1 MWLRSTTSKRPM
13 VVTSCVI
20 TLRTYSGNAEER
32 EKTGLVTPSTA
43 SRGLAAASAPPAPWA
58 SVGSAAAPAI
68 GHSSDH
74 MSTTTTTF
82 LRALTLLP
90 SDTLDASLRRRAAG
104 LISEFDCND
113 HTESCQLM
121 SKKGKAAVQV
131 NRFQKNRL
139 HPARAAVPARKAVPA
154 RHAVPARRA
163 VPAPD
168 ALPMEL
174 RSRNRAGLSLSA
186 RRYACCAGKP

>member
-20 TLRTYSGNAEER
+20 KLRTYSGNAEER

-43 SRGLAAASAPPAPWA
+43 SRGLAAASAPPAPA
-58 SVGSAAAPAI
+58 GSAAAPAI

-104 LISEFDCND
+104 LISEFACND
-113 HTESCQLM
+113 HTERCQLM

-154 RHAVPARRA
+154 RRA
-163 VPAPD
+163 VPASD

-174 RSRNRAGLSLSA
+174 RSRNR
-186 RRYACCAGKP
+186 